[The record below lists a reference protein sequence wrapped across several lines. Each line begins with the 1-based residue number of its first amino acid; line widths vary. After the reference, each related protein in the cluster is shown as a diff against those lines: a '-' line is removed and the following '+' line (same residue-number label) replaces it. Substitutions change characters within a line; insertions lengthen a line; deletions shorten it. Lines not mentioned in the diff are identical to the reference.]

1 LDQDAPKLA
10 RYGIL
15 RLVCDLMSVSGMIE
29 VDERNRSIKRIVL
42 NRAAPL
48 ASGFLNALR
57 ALLLPQHVSVILD
70 KI

>member
-1 LDQDAPKLA
+1 NLA

-15 RLVCDLMSVSGMIE
+15 RLVRDLMSVSGMIE
-29 VDERNRSIKRIVL
+29 VEPRKFSIKRIVL
-42 NRAAPL
+42 NCAAPL

-57 ALLLPQHVSVILD
+57 ALLLPQHVSIILD